1 MASARLEVN
10 VQFAKNLSR
19 MQRGWSK
26 PLLNASPTGHRI
38 CHALRRQH
46 ALQDVTPALWR
57 AMPPTL
63 TVKLRLRYFAL
74 RVELRVR

>member
-57 AMPPTL
+57 VHAIAVDSQAAAPL
-63 TVKLRLRYFAL
+63 LRAPC
-74 RVELRVR
+74 